1 MKFGC
6 DESAT
11 TGYLEI
17 FDFGRSALDW
27 APRNLK
33 EEEQVLLAQGAGTW
47 ARPYE
52 LNIADPLLLG
62 VAQSQGSQGPI
73 GSQMI
78 YSLVC
83 AFNLFSRIVPYQ
95 ELLDVLMGDE
105 APAFAV
111 LQREVELSARRLSL
125 QAAAQV
131 QILRMSR
138 CHMGEAKVTA
148 SDGSFVKTSQP
159 AGPESFTD
167 LVQQLPLEGAP
178 AVVANNVEEELKK
191 LSSQRCQTFGDDLPT
206 YSINMLSS
214 CRAPRLCLVL
224 RAEKDRRLL
233 RQSGESESG
242 LKKPQGFFYTLR
254 RSLLRFRAQRLLRW
268 VRVPNAAAKLG
279 ISNLVVSLFFFML
292 ILFEGMASVILS
304 STFSRLEIEQAIW
317 LWMLF
322 PSPLAPLSP
331 LMGLAALLLRRPLF
345 CRLQAHLSLMASINL
360 AVVGFAYGQEGLLK
374 PCLVLFLLHVLVCY
388 FAAIYSGLEM
398 SSADVQ
404 LAEDSGGDA
413 SLQSLRESRDP
424 QHDPTPTRWNPTWAA
439 PPRKRRPSETTLATP
454 PRPTFF
460 TNVPKDVVPRCGPTS
475 RSWWTRYADA
485 GRPLVAT
492 VRDAAAARRAVVKI
506 DARRDRGDKGSIATR
521 VAKDCYRGRH
531 LLRISELLSCTGTKE
546 LNPSGQPA
554 RNDTSTKEV
563 PSHIRTALCS
573 VGGA

>member
-1 MKFGC
+1 MLGEDLSQALEETLQKPLKIARWESWELLLLRRRLGRAKRAQRAVLLAAESSKDMEGQKPSVKFGC

-11 TGYLEI
+11 TGYLDI

-33 EEEQVLLAQGAGTW
+33 EEEQLLLAQGAGTW

-83 AFNLFSRIVPYQ
+83 AFNLFSRLVPSA
-95 ELLDVLMGDE
+95 ELLDVLWGDE

-138 CHMGEAKVTA
+138 GHKGEPEVSTGGFATKP
-148 SDGSFVKTSQP
+148 QP

-178 AVVANNVEEELKK
+178 TAIANKVEELK
-191 LSSQRCQTFGDDLPT
+191 
-206 YSINMLSS
+206 
-214 CRAPRLCLVL
+214 LCLVL

-233 RQSGESESG
+233 RQSGEESG

-254 RSLLRFRAQRLLRW
+254 RSLLRFRSQRLLRW

-292 ILFEGMASVILS
+292 ILFEGMASVILWS
-304 STFSRLEIEQAIW
+304 AFSRLEIEQAIW

-331 LMGLAALLLRRPLF
+331 LLGLAALLLRRPWF
-345 CRLQAHLSLMASINL
+345 CRLQAHLSFMASINL
-360 AVVGFAYGQEGLLK
+360 VAVGFTYGQEGLLK
-374 PCLVLFLLHVLVCY
+374 PCLVLFLLHVVVCY

-413 SLQSLRESRDP
+413 SLQSLRDSS
-424 QHDPTPTRWNPTWAA
+424 A
-439 PPRKRRPSETTLATP
+439 P
-454 PRPTFF
+454 
-460 TNVPKDVVPRCGPTS
+460 VPRRSLAPLPLQPRAESDGICLALWPGRRS
-475 RSWWTRYADA
+475 RARPHADS
-485 GRPLVAT
+485 V
-492 VRDAAAARRAVVKI
+492 DS
-506 DARRDRGDKGSIATR
+506 D
-521 VAKDCYRGRH
+521 
-531 LLRISELLSCTGTKE
+531 
-546 LNPSGQPA
+546 
-554 RNDTSTKEV
+554 
-563 PSHIRTALCS
+563 
-573 VGGA
+573 VGGAAAEASPF